1 MNRILCLCVMLL
13 LGIQWSYSQ
22 EPERKHV
29 VKKGES
35 ILEIAN
41 TYYVTP
47 FDIFQLNPDAS
58 NGIKEGMEL
67 KIPKSKVRKT
77 EIEAPKVQQSKKT
90 TYKVKSGDTKY
101 SLAKNFG
108 ISISELESQNPQIVP
123 TLKAGQT
130 LTILSNEA
138 ISSSGGSKP
147 TTYVVKTGD
156 TKFGLAEKFGI
167 TVEQLEALNP
177 QTKKSL
183 QVGQVLTFDQ
193 TKLKTSDTNTS
204 PVVANQPHQTT
215 PKQVEQPQK
224 YISYTIKP
232 KETLYG
238 LSKAAEMSIPEFLK
252 LNPSLSNG
260 VKIGEVIKMPAHLQ
274 VGGST
279 TYETDPE
286 YVNPNIKYSDLTK
299 NLDKTQK
306 KKVAFILPF
315 SKGEFKSLSK
325 SGAASITDSLT
336 KNNVAFY
343 EGASIALD
351 SLKTLGLS
359 LDYELVNSIK
369 DSDSKSIKDFIKKS
383 DLEDY
388 QLVFAPYFEDQFVA
402 NLEENLND
410 SPVVTLTSS
419 KAFENK
425 GIIQSMPSQETQA
438 IALLKY
444 INSLNANVLVIHD
457 SDRVANKALISSQL
471 ANPTYFE
478 ISGNGLVDNNKLIAS
493 LKKEVKNIIIL
504 NTNQTKVYLNVT
516 TPLLAESSKYFIQL
530 AVLTQKDLPNEVEVS
545 KMRYKVLNLL
555 YPSLGPS
562 KPNYAERI
570 FELKYKQAFGTSP
583 ILTSKYGF
591 DTTFDTLL
599 RYFQKENQPNMK
611 VVSEHSALKFEYDKN
626 SGKNYKNYGVYIL
639 KFDTNS
645 DRSEVK

>member
-22 EPERKHV
+22 EPERKHI

-47 FDIFQLNPDAS
+47 YDIFQLNPGAS
-58 NGIKEGMEL
+58 DGIKEGMEL
-67 KIPKSKVRKT
+67 KIPKSKVNKT
-77 EIEAPKVQQSKKT
+77 EIATPEIQELKKI

-108 ISISELESQNPQIVP
+108 ISIDELESQNPQIVP
-123 TLKAGQT
+123 TLIAGQT
-130 LTILSNEA
+130 LTVQTDKA
-138 ISSSGGSKP
+138 ISSPSKP
-147 TTYVVKTGD
+147 KSTTYVVKTGD
-156 TKFGLAEKFGI
+156 TKFSLAEKFGI
-167 TVEQLEALNP
+167 SIEQLESLNP

-193 TKLKTSDTNTS
+193 TKLKESDTNTAS
-204 PVVANQPHQTT
+204 SVVNQPTKT
-215 PKQVEQPQK
+215 VPTQVEQPQK
-224 YISYTIKP
+224 YISYTVKP

-238 LSKAAEMSIPEFLK
+238 LSQAAEMSIPEFLK

-260 VKIGEVIKMPAHLQ
+260 VKIGEVIKMPAHIQ
-274 VGGST
+274 VGGNT

-286 YVNPNIKYSDLTK
+286 YVNPNIKYTDLTK
-299 NLDKTQK
+299 NLDKNQK
-306 KKVAFILPF
+306 KKVAFVLPF
-315 SKGEFKSLSK
+315 TKGEFKNLSK
-325 SGAASITDSLT
+325 SGSTSTADSLT

-351 SLKTLGLS
+351 SLKNLGLL
-359 LDYELVNSIK
+359 LDYELVTSIK
-369 DSDSKSIKDFIKKS
+369 DTDSKSIKAFVKKS

-388 QLVFAPYFEDQFVA
+388 QLVFLPYFDDQFVTS
-402 NLEENLND
+402 LDEYLND
-410 SPVVTLTSS
+410 SPIVTLTNSN
-419 KAFENK
+419 AFQNK
-425 GIIQSMPSQETQA
+425 SIIESVPSEETQA
-438 IALLKY
+438 KVLLKY

-457 SDRVANKALISSQL
+457 SDRVSNKTLISSEL
-471 ANPTYFE
+471 SNPTYFE

-493 LKKEVKNIIIL
+493 LKKDVKNIILL

-516 TPLLAESSKYFIQL
+516 TPLLAESSKNFIQL

-555 YPSLGPS
+555 YPSLEPS
-562 KPNYAERI
+562 EPNYAERI
-570 FELKYKQAFGTSP
+570 FELKYKQVFGSTP
-583 ILTSKYGF
+583 TLVSKYGF

-611 VVSEHSALKFEYDKN
+611 DVSEHSALKFEYEKN
-626 SGKNYKNYGVYIL
+626 SGENYKNNGVYIL
-639 KFDTNS
+639 KFDSNS
-645 DRSEVK
+645 DRSKVK